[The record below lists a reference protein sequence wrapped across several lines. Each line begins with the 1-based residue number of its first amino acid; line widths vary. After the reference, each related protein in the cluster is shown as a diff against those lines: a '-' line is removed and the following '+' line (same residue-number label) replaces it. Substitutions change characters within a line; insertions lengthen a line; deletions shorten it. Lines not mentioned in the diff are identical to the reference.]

1 MSALITATKAMG
13 YSDIY
18 LDYLCGRGSACGFY
32 CAGNIDDAA
41 AGLDGRNHD
50 RQQIVEILLKQNR
63 AYGASS
69 STLASIER
77 LKEQDTLCVFTG
89 QQAGLFGGPLLV
101 VIKALAIVKAARLYT
116 QQLKRPV
123 IPVFWIAGD
132 DHDFEEA
139 NHTFVL
145 DRQSESVRLEYTAA
159 PSREVP
165 TADITFN
172 DAQCL
177 SDVKTLM
184 AATLGQTDFTE
195 ELYGLVN
202 RCYTTDDTMVSAFG
216 KFMTKVLGDHAPAL
230 FSPGDSAAKQ
240 MAAPLF
246 KAIVSHQDELHDLL
260 NERNRSIVD
269 GGYHIQVEKKEDST
283 HLFCNEDGRKP
294 LLRDGDRFV
303 LGDKSMT
310 REELLARIDSE
321 PQKFSPDVMTRP
333 ILQSYLFPVLSQK
346 GGPAEIAYLAQI
358 NPLFELF
365 NLAPPYH
372 MARASMTIVE
382 NRFKQLLHDNHIE
395 FGELTGDIEQVINRV
410 LALTFPAS
418 LEKEFTQLRQDVEY
432 HVNKF
437 AEESLRFDPA
447 LKKSAEQTHGKID
460 FVLKNFESKVFA
472 AHKKK
477 SQQVRDRIYRL
488 HRTLYPNRGL
498 QERCLNISYFVSRY
512 GMKFVSYLYNIL
524 DSEEKSHQLVDLSD
538 FET

>member
-1 MSALITATKAMG
+1 MKSLISATKGMG

-18 LDYLCGRGSACGFY
+18 LDYLCGCGSAGGFY
-32 CAGNIDDAA
+32 SAGSIDAA
-41 AGLDGRNHD
+41 AVGLEGRNHD
-50 RQQIVEILLKQNR
+50 RHQIAEILLKQNR
-63 AYGASS
+63 AYGASA
-69 STLASIER
+69 STLASIEL
-77 LKEQDTLCVFTG
+77 LKEKDTLCLFTG

-145 DRQSESVRLEYTAA
+145 NRQSEPVRLEYASS
-159 PSREVP
+159 PNQELP
-165 TADITFN
+165 TAEIAFN

-177 SDVKTLM
+177 NDVKALL
-184 AATLGQTDFTE
+184 AETLGQTDFTE
-195 ELYGLVN
+195 ELYALVD
-202 RCYTTDDTMVSAFG
+202 RCYTPGDTIVSAFG
-216 KFMTKVLGDHAPAL
+216 KFMTAVLGDYAPAM
-230 FSPGDSAAKQ
+230 FSPGDVAAKQ

-246 KAIVSHQDELHDLL
+246 KAIVSQQGELHDCL
-260 NERNRSIVD
+260 NERNRAIVD
-269 GGYHIQVEKKEDST
+269 SGYHIQVEKKENST
-283 HLFCNEDGRKP
+283 HLFCNEAGRKP
-294 LLRDGDRFV
+294 VMRDGGRFV

-310 REELLARIDSE
+310 QKELLAKIDAE
-321 PQKFSPDVMTRP
+321 PQKFSPDVITRP
-333 ILQSYLFPVLSQK
+333 ILQSFLFPVLSQK

-365 NLAPPYH
+365 NVAPPYH

-395 FGELTGDIEQVINRV
+395 FGELTGDIEQVVNRV
-410 LALTFPAS
+410 LAQTFPAS
-418 LEKEFTQLRQDVEY
+418 LEKEFVQLRQDVEY

-437 AEESLRFDPA
+437 ADETLKFDPA
-447 LKKSAEQTHGKID
+447 LNKSAEQTHGKID

-472 AHKKK
+472 SHKKK
-477 SQQVRDRIYRL
+477 SQEVRDRIYRL
-488 HRTLYPNRGL
+488 HRALYPNRGL

-512 GMKFVSYLYNIL
+512 GMSFVSYLYNIL
-524 DSEEKSHQLVDLSD
+524 DSEEKSHQLVDLSE

>member
-1 MSALITATKAMG
+1 MRTLITATKAMG

-18 LDYLCGRGSACGFY
+18 LDYLSGSGSAGRFY
-32 CAGNIDDAA
+32 CAGDIDEAA
-41 AGLDGRNHD
+41 AGLEGRNHD
-50 RQQIVEILLKQNR
+50 RDQITDILLRQNR
-63 AYGASS
+63 AYGASA

-77 LKEQDTLCVFTG
+77 LKEKDTLCVFTG

-116 QQLKRPV
+116 LQLKRPV

-145 DRQSESVRLEYTAA
+145 NRQSEPVRLEYASA
-159 PSREVP
+159 PSLEAP
-165 TADITFN
+165 TAEITFD

-177 SDVKTLM
+177 NDVKALL
-184 AATLGQTDFTE
+184 AETLGRTDFTE
-195 ELYGLVN
+195 ELYGLVD
-202 RCYTTDDTMVSAFG
+202 RCYTTSDTMVSAFG
-216 KFMTKVLGDHAPAL
+216 KFMTAVLGDHAPAL
-230 FSPGDSAAKQ
+230 FSPGDAAAKQ

-246 KAIVSHQDELHDLL
+246 KAIVTHQDELHNLL
-260 NERNRSIVD
+260 GKRNRSIVD
-269 GGYHIQVEKKEDST
+269 SGYHIQVEKKENST
-283 HLFCNEDGRKP
+283 HLFCNEAGRKP
-294 LLRDGDRFV
+294 VMRDGDRFV
-303 LGDKSMT
+303 LGDHGMAQ
-310 REELLARIDSE
+310 EELLAKIDAE

-333 ILQSYLFPVLSQK
+333 ILQSFLFPVLSQK

-365 NLAPPYH
+365 NVAPPYH

-382 NRFKQLLHDNHIE
+382 NRFSQLLHDNHIE

-410 LALTFPAS
+410 LAQTFPAS

-437 AEESLRFDPA
+437 ADETLKFDPA

-460 FVLKNFESKVFA
+460 FTLKNFESKVFA
-472 AHKKK
+472 SHKKK
-477 SQQVRDRIYRL
+477 SQEVRDRIYRL
-488 HRTLYPNRGL
+488 HRALYPNRGL

-512 GMKFVSYLYNIL
+512 GMSFVSYLYNIL
-524 DSEEKSHQLVDLSD
+524 DSEEKSHQLVDLSG